1 VPGKFKQGEIK
12 MKLTYLDRAEL
23 LEEIIET
30 MARESGKHVDIV
42 INEIA
47 RHYGISERLI
57 ANHLKTIKSKFID
70 ETNRI
75 VGYIDGE
82 PIKRTTYHMACKRIF
97 EKLIDGFRKNELF
110 DPTNQAHINFLTE
123 STYCYF
129 KNFDKMA
136 A

>member
-1 VPGKFKQGEIK
+1 ME
-12 MKLTYLDRAEL
+12 LTKWDRAKL

-30 MARESGKHVDIV
+30 MAMETGKHVDIV
-42 INEIA
+42 INEVA
-47 RHYGISERLI
+47 RHYGISEKKI
-57 ANHLKTIKSKFID
+57 ADHLKYIRSKFIE

-82 PIKRTTYHMACKRIF
+82 AIKRTTYHMACKRIF

-110 DPTNQAHINFLTE
+110 DPTDQDHINFLTE

-129 KNFDKMA
+129 KNCDKIA

>member
-1 VPGKFKQGEIK
+1 
-12 MKLTYLDRAEL
+12 MKLDFFERAEL

-30 MARESGKHVDIV
+30 LAMETGKHVDII

-47 RHYGISERLI
+47 RHYGIGENKIVS
-57 ANHLKTIKSKFID
+57 HLKGINSKFID

-97 EKLIDGFRKNELF
+97 EKLIDGFKKNELF
-110 DPTNQAHINFLTE
+110 DPRNQDHINFLTE
-123 STYCYF
+123 STYSYY
-129 KNFDKMA
+129 KNCDKMA

>member
-1 VPGKFKQGEIK
+1 MI
-12 MKLTYLDRAEL
+12 KLTYLDRAEL

-30 MARESGKHVDIV
+30 MAMETGKHVDII

-47 RHYGISERLI
+47 RHYGIREKKI
-57 ANHLKTIKSKFID
+57 IDHLKSINSKFIN

-97 EKLIDGFRKNELF
+97 EKLIDGFKTNELF
-110 DPTNQAHINFLTE
+110 DPRNQDHINFLTE
-123 STYCYF
+123 STYSYY
-129 KNFDKMA
+129 KNCDKMA